1 MAGVRIRRFPR
12 VLNAD
17 LAVYHDGNNLTA
29 VYSGTLSGDPVAR
42 GGRVKK
48 KILQVE

>member
-1 MAGVRIRRFPR
+1 
-12 VLNAD
+12 
-17 LAVYHDGNNLTA
+17 LAVHHDGNNLTA
-29 VYSGTLSGDPVAR
+29 VVEVYTLSGDPAAR